1 MTLYAQTTGAGPDLV
16 LLHGWALHGGL
27 FAPLAAA
34 LADRYR
40 VTCIDL
46 PGHGRSHCEPA
57 FDDLAGLASIVAA
70 ALPPACTL
78 LGWSLGGMVAA
89 QIAASGHHAPERLVL
104 VASTPRFVADASWP
118 HGLAAPIVHEFAAQ
132 LRRDPQDLIRR
143 FLSLQ
148 ARGDER
154 QVALLRQLRAAVF
167 EHGEPSPAAL
177 EAGLA
182 VLTESDLRGSLG
194 GISVPTLVVAGE
206 YDRLTP
212 AAASRWMAANIP
224 TARLSILKAAGHAPF
239 LSHAHGFLEALL
251 GFLPPGAGRRDIA

>member
-1 MTLYAQTTGAGPDLV
+1 MTLYTETTGAGPDLV

-46 PGHGRSHCEPA
+46 PGHGQSPWEPA
-57 FDDLAGLASIVAA
+57 CHDLAGLAGAVAPV
-70 ALPPACTL
+70 LPPGCTL

-89 QIAASGHHAPERLVL
+89 QIAASGHHAPARLVL
-104 VASTPRFVADASWP
+104 VASTPRFVRDESWE
-118 HGLAAPIVHEFAAQ
+118 HGLAAAVVQEFAAQ
-132 LRRDPQDLIRR
+132 LRRDPQELIRR

-154 QVALLRQLRAAVF
+154 QVSLLRQLRAAVF
-167 EHGEPSPAAL
+167 EHGQPDPAAL

-182 VLTESDLRGSLG
+182 VLTESDLRESLG
-194 GISVPTLVVAGE
+194 DIAVPTLVVAGE

-212 AAASRWMAANIP
+212 AAASRWMAGRIP
-224 TARLSILKAAGHAPF
+224 GARLSLLKAAGHAPF
-239 LSHAHGFLEALL
+239 LSHAQGFLETLQ
-251 GFLPPGAGRRDIA
+251 GFLPPCAARRDTA